1 MGEIKSTLDLVMDK
15 TKHLTLSDEE
25 KEQQKE
31 KEFKKKLK
39 GPAQKFQDQTINKRE
54 LKKEINNLLKTYGL
68 KNEAI
73 IIREFLNRLSF
84 NQDNQA
90 LLALLN
96 ELWSVDITKLEAI
109 FNDYNETIQTE
120 AQKRM
125 EEIKENLAQKRF
137 ISGSA
142 VVPNISADDEWIR
155 KFQDIKDKFDQLL
168 GAEKARIAG

>member
-15 TKHLTLSDEE
+15 TRHLTLSDEE
-25 KEQQKE
+25 KQEQKE
-31 KEFKKKLK
+31 KEFKKNLK

-54 LKKEINNLLKTYGL
+54 LKKEINNLIKTYDL

-73 IIREFLNRLSF
+73 IIREFLNRLGF
-84 NQDNQA
+84 
-90 LLALLN
+90 
-96 ELWSVDITKLEAI
+96 IKTLEDI

-125 EEIKENLAQKRF
+125 EEIKESLAQKRL

-142 VVPNISADDEWIR
+142 VIPNISADDEWIKKIR
-155 KFQDIKDKFDQLL
+155 DIEGKFDQLL
-168 GAEKARIAG
+168 DVEKARIAG

>member
-1 MGEIKSTLDLVMDK
+1 MAEIKSTLDLVMEK
-15 TKHLTLSDEE
+15 TRHLTLSDEE
-25 KEQQKE
+25 KQEQKE
-31 KEFKKKLK
+31 NEFKKNLK
-39 GPAQKFQDQTINKRE
+39 GPAQKFQDQAINKRE
-54 LKKEINNLLKTYGL
+54 LKKEINNLIKTYDL
-68 KNEAI
+68 KDETI
-73 IIREFLNRLSF
+73 IIREFLNRLGF
-84 NQDNQA
+84 NQDNQSM
-90 LLALLN
+90 LALLN
-96 ELWSVDITKLEAI
+96 ELWSIDITKLEAI

-168 GAEKARIAG
+168 GVEKVRIAG

>member
-1 MGEIKSTLDLVMDK
+1 MGEIKSTLDLVMEK
-15 TKHLTLSDEE
+15 TRHLTLSEEE
-25 KEQQKE
+25 KQGQKE
-31 KEFKKKLK
+31 KEFKKNLK

-54 LKKEINNLLKTYGL
+54 LKKEINNLIETYDL

-73 IIREFLNRLSF
+73 IIREFLNRLDF
-84 NQDNQA
+84 NQDNRS

-96 ELWSVDITKLEAI
+96 ELWSIDITKLEAI

-125 EEIKENLAQKRF
+125 EKIKENLAQKRF
-137 ISGSA
+137 ISGPA
-142 VVPNISADDEWIR
+142 VIPNISDDDEWIR

-168 GAEKARIAG
+168 GVEKARIAG

>member
-1 MGEIKSTLDLVMDK
+1 MAKIKSTLDLVMEK
-15 TKHLTLSDEE
+15 TRHLTLNDEE
-25 KEQQKE
+25 KQEQKE
-31 KEFKKKLK
+31 NEFKKKLK

-54 LKKEINNLLKTYGL
+54 LKNEINNLIKTYGL

-73 IIREFLNRLSF
+73 IIREFLNRLDF
-84 NQDNQA
+84 NQDNRS

-96 ELWSVDITKLEAI
+96 ELWSIDITKLEAI

-125 EEIKENLAQKRF
+125 EKIKENLAQKRF

-142 VVPNISADDEWIR
+142 VIPNISADDEWIR

-168 GAEKARIAG
+168 SVEKARITS

>member
-15 TKHLTLSDEE
+15 TRHLTLSDEE
-25 KEQQKE
+25 KQEQKE
-31 KEFKKKLK
+31 KEFKKNLK

-54 LKKEINNLLKTYGL
+54 LKKEINNLIKTYDL

-73 IIREFLNRLSF
+73 IIREFLNRLGF
-84 NQDNQA
+84 NQDNQS

-96 ELWSVDITKLEAI
+96 ELWRVDIKTLEDI

-125 EEIKENLAQKRF
+125 EEIKEILAQKRL

-142 VVPNISADDEWIR
+142 VIPNISADDEWIKKIR
-155 KFQDIKDKFDQLL
+155 DIEGKFDQLL
-168 GAEKARIAG
+168 DVEKARIAG